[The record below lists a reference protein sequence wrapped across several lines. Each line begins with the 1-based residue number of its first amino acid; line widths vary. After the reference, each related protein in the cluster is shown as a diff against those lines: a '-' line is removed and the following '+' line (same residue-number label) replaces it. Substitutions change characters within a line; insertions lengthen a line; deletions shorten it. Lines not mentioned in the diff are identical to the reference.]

1 MLKTWPPSLHSGL
14 ARARRHPFLPPTVE
28 ILPGELIAL
37 SITFYSPDR
46 RRGNLKPVGQ
56 HSNRDALPPRLEDIS
71 KNEKGTIMKKFGFA
85 SVVATGFIAAI
96 IGLAAPAQADL
107 GHHDW
112 VNQINGG
119 SSVVVPQVD
128 TNVHN

>member
-1 MLKTWPPSLHSGL
+1 
-14 ARARRHPFLPPTVE
+14 
-28 ILPGELIAL
+28 
-37 SITFYSPDR
+37 
-46 RRGNLKPVGQ
+46 
-56 HSNRDALPPRLEDIS
+56 
-71 KNEKGTIMKKFGFA
+71 MKKFGFA
-85 SVVATGFIAAI
+85 SVVATGFIAAV
-96 IGLAAPAQADL
+96 IGLAAPAQADF

>member
-1 MLKTWPPSLHSGL
+1 
-14 ARARRHPFLPPTVE
+14 
-28 ILPGELIAL
+28 
-37 SITFYSPDR
+37 
-46 RRGNLKPVGQ
+46 
-56 HSNRDALPPRLEDIS
+56 
-71 KNEKGTIMKKFGFA
+71 MKKFGFA
-85 SVVATGFIAAI
+85 ATIVTGFAAAI
-96 IGLAAPAQADL
+96 IAMAAPAQADL

>member
-1 MLKTWPPSLHSGL
+1 MPKTWPPSLDSRL
-14 ARARRHPFLPPTVE
+14 PQSRRHPFLPRTVE

-37 SITFYSPDR
+37 SITFYPADR
-46 RRGNLKPVGQ
+46 RRGNLEPVGQ

-71 KNEKGTIMKKFGFA
+71 RNEKGTIMKKFGFA
-85 SVVATGFIAAI
+85 SVVATGFIAAV

>member
-1 MLKTWPPSLHSGL
+1 MAAVTHSGSSAHL
-14 ARARRHPFLPPTVE
+14 FLPLIVE
-28 ILPGELIAL
+28 ILPGELIVL
-37 SITFYSPDR
+37 SIVFYPTDR
-46 RRGNLKPVGQ
+46 DRGFLETVGQ
-56 HSNRDALPPRLEDIS
+56 HSNRDALPPRLEHIS
-71 KNEKGTIMKKFGFA
+71 NNEKGLTMKKFGFA